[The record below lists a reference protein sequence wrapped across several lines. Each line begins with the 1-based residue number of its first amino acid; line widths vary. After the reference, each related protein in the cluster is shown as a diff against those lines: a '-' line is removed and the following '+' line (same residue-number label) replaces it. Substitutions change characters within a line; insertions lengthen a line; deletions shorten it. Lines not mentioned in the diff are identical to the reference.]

1 VTFSM
6 RNNVAYLTGD
16 WRLAS
21 LTKDNIN
28 SLASLL
34 QQLDREDIKSLQLDC
49 ELITTIDAPGLQ
61 LIKVWMQCM
70 RIRGTEPELINP
82 SKNMKQ
88 HFKSAGINYKS
99 SLNRHKSSSFEEY
112 LESSA

>member
-1 VTFSM
+1 MTFCM
-6 RNNVAYLTGD
+6 KNNVAYLTGD

-34 QQLDREDIKSLQLDC
+34 KQLDREDIKSLQLDC
-49 ELITTIDAPGLQ
+49 EFISTIDAPGLQ

-82 SKNMKQ
+82 PKNMKQ
-88 HFKSAGINYKS
+88 HFKSAGISYKS
-99 SLNRHKSSSFEEY
+99 SSNSHKAGSFEQY
-112 LESSA
+112 LESTA